1 MDLAEW
7 KTKKRTHES
16 RSTQERAVVE
26 VPARPP
32 IRGPHHPLPVPIF
45 CLRKDWGS
53 PLEREDED
61 KAEKGTPGVDLLCFH
76 WKEPQPEFGNN
87 PERKLLGKQDISCSC
102 FFFNNISEK
111 ENKECITINRWTAST
126 LNRALRSKWSLLRK
140 ETGQGE
146 STHTTQEETVA
157 RWDTCYYKC

>member
-1 MDLAEW
+1 MKDKKENTWVKIHPRESCSGSPSPTSYQGSPPSSACSHLLS
-7 KTKKRTHES
+7 KKR
-16 RSTQERAVVE
+16 
-26 VPARPP
+26 
-32 IRGPHHPLPVPIF
+32 
-45 CLRKDWGS
+45 LRKSTWEGGW
-53 PLEREDED
+53 RQ

-126 LNRALRSKWSLLRK
+126 LNRALRGKWSLLRK